1 MKAFKKFSKLISITL
16 VVLFSTHISA
26 QDCNA
31 ALFLKE
37 GTTLEYTNY
46 NKKGK
51 EESSTKHKTL
61 SVKSDNNKLSAKI
74 QITMEDKKNKEVFSS
89 QYNAYCE
96 NGLISID
103 MSRFFDNTQLMQY
116 DEKFTVDIDGN
127 VLEFPINVSEGDQLN
142 DGDITI
148 KVSNETM
155 TIVTMVMTISDRKVL
170 SKESITTS
178 AGTFECQKLS
188 FNFET
193 KIGFIK
199 VKGSAI
205 EWYNKDYVL
214 VKSESYNK
222 KGKIQSST
230 FLTNLED

>member
-1 MKAFKKFSKLISITL
+1 MKVFKPFSKFITL
-16 VVLFSTHISA
+16 TLILLFSTHISA

-51 EESSTKHKTL
+51 EESVTKHKTL
-61 SVKSDNNKLSAKI
+61 SVEGDSDKLSAEI
-74 QITMEDKKNKEVFSS
+74 QMTMNDKKSKEVFST

-103 MSRFFDNTQLMQY
+103 MSRFFDNTKLTQY
-116 DEKFTVDIDGN
+116 DEDFTIDIDGN
-127 VLEFPINVSEGDQLN
+127 VLEFPVDVSEGDQLN
-142 DGDITI
+142 DGEITI
-148 KVSNETM
+148 VVSNETM
-155 TIVTMVMTISDRKVL
+155 KLATMVMTISDRKVL

-178 AGTFECQKLS
+178 AGTFECQKIS

-199 VKGSAI
+199 VRGSAT
-205 EWYNKDYVL
+205 EWYNEDYVL

-222 KGKIQSST
+222 KGKLQGST
-230 FLTNLED
+230 LLTNLED